1 MATAADHERMR
12 HDLMDGAIVA
22 VAQRG
27 MEGLTTRAISAQSKL
42 NEAYIYR
49 YFLDR
54 DDLLRK
60 AFLRWD
66 ARMFD
71 TFCQY
76 HDELKEEEGDY
87 EIRVR
92 HFFDKCWS
100 FMLSDFDSCKFYL
113 RFYSSTLFNADVLAD
128 HYRVCDR
135 LFSRVRDRFLE
146 GVDSEMLMQH
156 IFSTTIGYVMSVA
169 TGLIQDSEE
178 MRAKIFSIL
187 FKTLNQFVAK
197 I

>member
-1 MATAADHERMR
+1 
-12 HDLMDGAIVA
+12 
-22 VAQRG
+22 
-27 MEGLTTRAISAQSKL
+27 
-42 NEAYIYR
+42 
-49 YFLDR
+49 
-54 DDLLRK
+54 
-60 AFLRWD
+60 
-66 ARMFD
+66 
-71 TFCQY
+71 
-76 HDELKEEEGDY
+76 
-87 EIRVR
+87 
-92 HFFDKCWS
+92 
-100 FMLSDFDSCKFYL
+100 MLSDFDSCKFYL

-146 GVDSEMLMQH
+146 DVDSEMLMQH